1 MNIEMAMLPGLVR
14 DTARQVCI
22 VVDVLRATTTL
33 CTMFERDVREVYLGA
48 DPVDVKA
55 IAARLGE
62 CLLAG
67 ERGGL
72 APEDFDF
79 GNSPAQVLTS
89 INLAGQRVAF
99 CTTNGTKALRQLIQ
113 AGAPLVLAG
122 CLRNGPAVAE
132 AAFAEARRRRC
143 DITVVASGRG
153 HGSNLAL
160 DDIIAAGYIVYLLRQ
175 LAGLDEA
182 EQRRES
188 DNASVAAEADDPDFI
203 GMEQRDTSYADAGES
218 DAEAQVRAA
227 GVRYA
232 FVPYD
237 AALGGAGNSSGLGSN
252 AGDYSDE
259 AHMAE
264 EGATMALRLY
274 LSFVGADD
282 PGLPARETILAAFNE
297 SSAGHH
303 LLRYGWAADTLA
315 AAEAGAANVVPA
327 VSIEGDELVVRKM
340 ASLFHSLLGEVSCHS
355 AKFVNHC

>member
-14 DTARQVCI
+14 DTPRQVCI

-33 CTMFERDVREVYLGA
+33 CAMFERGVREVYLGA
-48 DPVDVKA
+48 DPFDVKA
-55 IAARLGE
+55 IAERLGD

-67 ERGGL
+67 ERNGL

-79 GNSPAQVLTS
+79 GNSPAQVL
-89 INLAGQRVAF
+89 IADYLAGQRVAF

-122 CLRNGPAVAE
+122 CLRNGPAVAQ
-132 AAFAEARRRRC
+132 AAFNAARQRRC

-160 DDIIAAGYIVYLLRQ
+160 DDITAAGYIVYLLRQ

-182 EQRRES
+182 QQTA
-188 DNASVAAEADDPDFI
+188 ASASASAVAEADDSDYAPV
-203 GMEQRDTSYADAGES
+203 EQRGDVAYSGENERN
-218 DAEAQVRAA
+218 AEKQQRAA
-227 GVRYA
+227 GARYA

-237 AALGGAGNSSGLGSN
+237 VALGGAGNSSGLGSN

-259 AHMAE
+259 ARMAE

-282 PGLPARETILAAFNE
+282 PARPASETMLAAFNE

-327 VSIEGDELVVRKM
+327 VSIEGDELVVRRLP
-340 ASLFHSLLGEVSCHS
+340 S
-355 AKFVNHC
+355 